1 MPDICWMKWYLRIE
15 PVPFRSVR
23 DYGKRAVTGKKN
35 CVPLTDGV
43 ECGNCARHCPS
54 GAILMVPSDKDNPA
68 SVRIPLMTPM
78 RNV

>member
-1 MPDICWMKWYLRIE
+1 ME
-15 PVPFRSVR
+15 SPVEEKSSVR
-23 DYGKRAVTGKKN
+23 IGHAVWIKKN